1 MKIILLSV
9 VASLLVCNLESA
21 TIVVTNNTQCLP
33 SKDMPSLV
41 ISILIYILESK
52 FTNSTTSTT
61 TTTTSSST
69 TRIPFGSLVNT
80 LTGHTGYVARLATL
94 PNGNLASGS
103 YDKTVRI
110 WNTNTGSLVYT
121 LTGHLDAIYT
131 LVTLPNGNLA
141 SGSQDK
147 TIKIWNPN
155 TGSLVNT
162 LTGHTSSVYTLAT
175 LTNGNLASG

>member
-1 MKIILLSV
+1 MLMKIILFSV
-9 VASLLVCNLESA
+9 VASLLICNLESA
-21 TIVVTNNTQCLP
+21 TLVVTNNTQCLP

-69 TRIPFGSLVNT
+69 TRTPFGSLVNT
-80 LTGHTGYVARLATL
+80 LTGHTVIVSSLTTL

-110 WNTNTGSLVYT
+110 
-121 LTGHLDAIYT
+121 
-131 LVTLPNGNLA
+131 
-141 SGSQDK
+141 
-147 TIKIWNPN
+147 
-155 TGSLVNT
+155 
-162 LTGHTSSVYTLAT
+162 
-175 LTNGNLASG
+175 